1 MEKMSLVQNNR
12 RNIKR
17 KSKMILIYVTISFSV
32 LLIYLLISFYYNN
45 HFFKNTMINGV
56 KTSNMT
62 VDQVEEAINAQ
73 IKTYTLTLNER
84 NDKSEQISGGDI
96 NLHVDFNGSIK
107 KLLEQQ
113 NGFLWP
119 ISLNKANEL
128 EVSTMF
134 EYDESLLKQVFR
146 ELESLKEENNIKPK
160 DAYISK
166 YTKNGYEIIPED
178 PGSKVKEDVL
188 YEEINKAISS
198 LETSLSLEE
207 MNCYEEPKIK
217 SDYAPL
223 VKAVD
228 EMNKI
233 ASAKIT
239 YEFGEDIEIVDGNR
253 ISEWISVDGDY
264 KVNLDTESIKE
275 FVDYIGRT
283 YNTFGKE
290 RTLATSYGE
299 VIQISGGDYGWW
311 LNRGKEVTE
320 LTELILDG
328 KQVVKE
334 PAYYQTANQYGE
346 DDIGDTYVEVNITAQ
361 HLFFYKEGKLILET
375 DFVSG
380 NLSKNYI
387 NPTGTFPVQYKEND
401 ATLKGED
408 YATPVKYWMP
418 FNGNIG
424 FHDAPWRDSFGG
436 DIYLKNGSH
445 GCINMP
451 PAAAK
456 IMFEN
461 IQRGVAVFVYE
472 LEGTENYDIKDEIKD
487 DIKDVAPNNLR

>member
-1 MEKMSLVQNNR
+1 MKKILLDQNNR
-12 RNIKR
+12 RNR
-17 KSKMILIYVTISFSV
+17 KKIWIYTATASLSVV
-32 LLIYLLISFYYNN
+32 LLTYLMISSYYNN
-45 HFFKNTMINGV
+45 HFYKNTIINGIN
-56 KTSNMT
+56 TSNMT
-62 VDQVEEAINAQ
+62 VKQVEDAINSQ
-73 IKTYTLTLNER
+73 IRSYNLTLKER
-84 NDKSEQISGGDI
+84 NDKTEEITGKDI
-96 NLHVDFNGSIK
+96 NLHATFDGSIE
-107 KLLEQQ
+107 KLMDEQK
-113 NGFLWP
+113 GYLWP
-119 ISLNKANEL
+119 MYLAKSNEL
-128 EVSTMF
+128 EVSTTH
-134 EYDESLLKQVFR
+134 EYDESLLKQFFN
-146 ELESLKEENNIKPK
+146 ELECFYEDNNIKPK
-160 DAYISK
+160 NAYISE
-166 YTKNGYEIIPED
+166 YTNNGYQIIPED

-188 YEEINKAISS
+188 YDEIKKAIATLESSISLEEINA
-198 LETSLSLEE
+198 
-207 MNCYEEPKIK
+207 YEEAKIK
-217 SDYAPL
+217 SDYPKL

-253 ISEWISVDGDY
+253 ISEWILVDDDY
-264 KVNLDTESIKE
+264 KVSLDEGGIKE

-290 RTLATSYGE
+290 RTLKTSYGK

-311 LNRGKEVTE
+311 LNRGQEVTE

-328 KQVVKE
+328 KEVVKE
-334 PAYYQTANQYGE
+334 PAYYQKASQYGE

-361 HLFFYKEGKLILET
+361 HLFFYKEGKLILES

-380 NLSKNYI
+380 NISKNYV
-387 NPTGTFPVQYKEND
+387 NPTGTFPIQYKERD

-424 FHDAPWRDSFGG
+424 FHDAYWRDSFGG
-436 DIYLKNGSH
+436 DIYLTNGSH

-461 IQRGVAVFVYE
+461 IERGVAVFVYE
-472 LEGTENYDIKDEIKD
+472 LEGTENHNKEGK
-487 DIKDVAPNNLR
+487 